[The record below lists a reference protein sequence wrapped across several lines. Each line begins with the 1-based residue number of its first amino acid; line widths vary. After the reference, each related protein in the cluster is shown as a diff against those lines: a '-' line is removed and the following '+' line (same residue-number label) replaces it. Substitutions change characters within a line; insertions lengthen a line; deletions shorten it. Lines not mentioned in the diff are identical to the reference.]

1 MADETDDSNIID
13 FPQGGSAPPDGDN
26 GGIGDGTVVVTTD
39 TGEEVSVYA
48 DGSVAIVAPFPQR
61 ENLDDEDFHYNL
73 AERLDDSVLASIAD
87 EVIEGVLTDIAS
99 RADLIDQY
107 EKGID
112 LLGTRIEDISTPAST
127 GRSISRIGHPL
138 LMETMIKYHA
148 GAEAEMLPAEG
159 PAKVMTIGQVIQ
171 EEDQLAQ
178 DFESDFNYF
187 LTEIAT
193 EYYPDTSRMI
203 MHQGYCGNGFKK
215 IYRCPMRERPVSE
228 SVSLLDLI
236 VSEEATDLQNATRV
250 THQIQMTR
258 SMLERMQ
265 LAGRY
270 KDIDL
275 GWSQAMPT
283 PGQAAVKNSEGVAA
297 MGMRPQDQPY
307 ILWEVDVD
315 LNATYHGIKGK
326 YEDEARLT
334 SLPYKITV
342 EQNTRQV
349 IGLMRNWD
357 PDDKFCRKI
366 NMYVH
371 YGLVPTIGFFHFWG
385 YLQIIG
391 NHTRALRA
399 IWRLMIDSGMF
410 SNFPGGVKIK
420 NARTSTNELAPPPG
434 EWVDLDVP
442 LGTDIREVL
451 MPMPYKTI
459 DAVFMQLAQMIEEGA
474 QRLGGAVTLETGE
487 GRTNV
492 PVGTIM
498 AQIEIATQVMASI
511 HRRNHRAQREE
522 LRKLRDLFVLFPADL
537 TKLARDPKRN
547 WETVSEFKDLNL
559 VPASDPDIPGQVAR
573 IMQAWALMLV
583 AQQNSQLYDMRE
595 VNDRVLQTIRVS
607 SPESVL
613 LTPDQLAARA
623 AAAVPPA
630 PPTDPTK
637 LMAVQ
642 QRAQQ
647 QQDQNQQKIQET
659 QLDMQDHAQERQDRA
674 HTAALES
681 ADRAADR
688 AAHAKSDQMKL
699 ELERERLAQSQNQAQ
714 LAREHDERLKAQPAV
729 QPAQPALGMGQRPMT
744 GFDYP
749 A

>member
-1 MADETDDSNIID
+1 
-13 FPQGGSAPPDGDN
+13 
-26 GGIGDGTVVVTTD
+26 
-39 TGEEVSVYA
+39 
-48 DGSVAIVAPFPQR
+48 
-61 ENLDDEDFHYNL
+61 
-73 AERLDDSVLASIAD
+73 
-87 EVIEGVLTDIAS
+87 
-99 RADLIDQY
+99 
-107 EKGID
+107 
-112 LLGTRIEDISTPAST
+112 
-127 GRSISRIGHPL
+127 
-138 LMETMIKYHA
+138 
-148 GAEAEMLPAEG
+148 
-159 PAKVMTIGQVIQ
+159 
-171 EEDQLAQ
+171 
-178 DFESDFNYF
+178 
-187 LTEIAT
+187 
-193 EYYPDTSRMI
+193 
-203 MHQGYCGNGFKK
+203 
-215 IYRCPMRERPVSE
+215 
-228 SVSLLDLI
+228 
-236 VSEEATDLQNATRV
+236 
-250 THQIQMTR
+250 
-258 SMLERMQ
+258 
-265 LAGRY
+265 
-270 KDIDL
+270 
-275 GWSQAMPT
+275 
-283 PGQAAVKNSEGVAA
+283 
-297 MGMRPQDQPY
+297 
-307 ILWEVDVD
+307 
-315 LNATYHGIKGK
+315 
-326 YEDEARLT
+326 
-334 SLPYKITV
+334 
-342 EQNTRQV
+342 
-349 IGLMRNWD
+349 
-357 PDDKFCRKI
+357 
-366 NMYVH
+366 
-371 YGLVPTIGFFHFWG
+371 
-385 YLQIIG
+385 
-391 NHTRALRA
+391 
-399 IWRLMIDSGMF
+399 
-410 SNFPGGVKIK
+410 
-420 NARTSTNELAPPPG
+420 
-434 EWVDLDVP
+434 
-442 LGTDIREVL
+442 
-451 MPMPYKTI
+451 
-459 DAVFMQLAQMIEEGA
+459 MIEEGA